1 MDYGKLPP
9 EINSGRM
16 YSGPGSGPMTAAA
29 AAWDRLAAELGSAAD
44 SYSTAIAGLM
54 AEWQGPSS
62 SAMAAAAAAY
72 ATWLSAAAAQ
82 AEDTETQAR
91 DAATAYETALAGTVP
106 PALIAANRAQLTSLV
121 ATDIFGQNTPEIA
134 ATEAQYADM
143 WAQDAAAMYGYAA
156 QSATAAQVTPFTS
169 PPQTTNPGGVAS
181 QSAGV
186 AQATGPSAGAGVQS
200 TLSQLMS
207 GVPSSLHSLA
217 TPAAAAPAT
226 SSAQGLA
233 SIIAP
238 GTPLTTLLETYELG
252 GPALLPARNALV
264 TATSGMALAARG
276 LQTGEL
282 PIAAAAPL
290 AAGLASATPV
300 PGFAGL
306 AGAASAVSVGVG
318 DAGLVGALSVPPSWA
333 AATPT
338 VRLAAAALQGMG
350 TAGAP
355 VVVAASQVT
364 VFGQMALA
372 SLAGSTLGN
381 SVSRVAVETG
391 SRAGSPDS
399 RDTRESPGN
408 DKDSKTSDKLK
419 SVLAELSQKPESV
432 QHWHIDKANLE
443 SLLEALS
450 KKPGVH
456 AVHVSSRNK
465 PNPTPPSP
473 RWG

>member
-1 MDYGKLPP
+1 MDFGMLSP

-16 YSGPGSGPMTAAA
+16 YSGPGSGPMMAAA
-29 AAWDRLAAELGSAAD
+29 AAWDRLAAELRSAAD
-44 SYSTAIAGLM
+44 AYSAGISGLM

-72 ATWLSAAAAQ
+72 ATWMSATAVQ
-82 AEDTETQAR
+82 AEETATQAR
-91 DAATAYETALAGTVP
+91 EAATSYETAFAGTVP
-106 PALIAANRAQLTSLV
+106 PPLIAANRAQLTSLV
-121 ATDIFGQNTPEIA
+121 ATNVFGQNTSAIA
-134 ATEAQYADM
+134 ATEVQYADM
-143 WAQDAAAMYGYAA
+143 WAQDAAAMYGYAG

-169 PPQTTNPGGVAS
+169 PPQTTNPGGLAS

-186 AQATGPSAGAGVQS
+186 AQATGTLAGTGAQS

-207 GVPSSLHSLA
+207 RVPSSLQSLA
-217 TPAAAAPAT
+217 TPATAAPAA

-233 SIIAP
+233 SLIAP
-238 GTPLTTLLETYELG
+238 GTPLTTLLEAYELG
-252 GPALLPARNALV
+252 GPILLPARNALV
-264 TATSGMALAARG
+264 TATSGMALATRG

-290 AAGLASATPV
+290 AAGLAST
-300 PGFAGL
+300 GSAGL
-306 AGAASAVSVGVG
+306 AGAASAVSAGVG

-338 VRLAAAALQGMG
+338 VRLAAAALQDMG
-350 TAGAP
+350 VAGAP
-355 VVVAASQVT
+355 VVVAASQGT

-372 SLAGSTLGN
+372 SLAGSALGN
-381 SVSRVAVETG
+381 TVPRAAAETG
-391 SRAGSPDS
+391 CRAGGPGA
-399 RDTRESPGN
+399 RDTKESPGN

-419 SVLAELSQKPESV
+419 HVLAELSQKPESV
-432 QHWHIDKANLE
+432 QHWHTDKANLE

-456 AVHVSSRNK
+456 AVHVSSRDK
-465 PNPTPPSP
+465 PNTVPPKP

>member
-1 MDYGKLPP
+1 MDYGTLPP

-16 YSGPGSGPMTAAA
+16 YSGLGSGPMMAAA

-62 SAMAAAAAAY
+62 SAMAAAAAAF
-72 ATWLSAAAAQ
+72 ATWMSAAAAQ
-82 AEDTETQAR
+82 AEETATQAR
-91 DAATAYETALAGTVP
+91 DAATAYETAFAGTAP

-121 ATDIFGQNTPEIA
+121 ATNIFGQNTSAIA
-134 ATEAQYADM
+134 ATEVQYADM
-143 WAQDAAAMYGYAA
+143 WAQDAAAMYGYAG

-169 PPQTTNPGGVAS
+169 PPQTTNPGGLAA
-181 QSAGV
+181 QSAGI
-186 AQATGPSAGAGVQS
+186 AQATGTSAGTGAQS

-207 GVPSSLHSLA
+207 GVPSSLRSLA
-217 TPAAAAPAT
+217 APAAAAPAT
-226 SSAQGLA
+226 SSAQGLS

-252 GPALLPARNALV
+252 GPALLPVRNVLV
-264 TATSGMALAARG
+264 TATSGMTLAARG
-276 LQTGEL
+276 FQDGTL
-282 PIAAAAPL
+282 PVAAAAASPL
-290 AAGLASATPV
+290 GAGLGSA
-300 PGFAGL
+300 GSAGL
-306 AGAASAVSVGVG
+306 AGAASAGVG

-350 TAGAP
+350 VAGAP
-355 VVVAASQVT
+355 VVAAASQGT

-372 SLAGSTLGN
+372 SLAGGALSNT
-381 SVSRVAVETG
+381 VPRAAVETG
-391 SRAGSPDS
+391 SRAGGPSS
-399 RDTRESPGN
+399 CDTTESPGN
-408 DKDSKTSDKLK
+408 DKDSKTSDKLNR
-419 SVLAELSQKPESV
+419 VLAELSQKPESV
-432 QHWHIDKANLE
+432 QHWHTDKANLE
-443 SLLEALS
+443 SLLEQLS

-456 AVHVSSRNK
+456 AVHVSSRDK
-465 PNPTPPSP
+465 PNTVPPKP

>member
-1 MDYGKLPP
+1 
-9 EINSGRM
+9 M
-16 YSGPGSGPMTAAA
+16 YSGPGSGPMMAAA

-44 SYSTAIAGLM
+44 SYSSAIAGLM

-72 ATWLSAAAAQ
+72 ATWMSAAAAQ
-82 AEDTETQAR
+82 AEETATQAR

-121 ATDIFGQNTPEIA
+121 ATNILGQNTSAIA
-134 ATEAQYADM
+134 ATEVQYADM
-143 WAQDAAAMYGYAA
+143 WAQDAAAMYGYAG

-169 PPQTTNPGGVAS
+169 PPQTTNPGGLAS

-186 AQATGPSAGAGVQS
+186 AQATGTSAGAGAQS
-200 TLSQLMS
+200 TVSQLMS
-207 GVPSSLHSLA
+207 GVPSSLRSLA
-217 TPAAAAPAT
+217 APAAAAPAT
-226 SSAQGLA
+226 SSAQGLS

-252 GPALLPARNALV
+252 GPLLLPVRNVLV
-264 TATSGMALAARG
+264 TATSGMALASRG
-276 LQTGEL
+276 FQDGTL
-282 PIAAAAPL
+282 PVAAAASPL
-290 AAGLASATPV
+290 GAGLGSA
-300 PGFAGL
+300 GSAGL
-306 AGAASAVSVGVG
+306 AGAASAGVG
-318 DAGLVGALSVPPSWA
+318 DAGVVGALSVPPNWA

-355 VVVAASQVT
+355 VVAAAAQGT

-372 SLAGSTLGN
+372 SMAGSALGN
-381 SVSRVAVETG
+381 AVPRAAVETG
-391 SRAGSPDS
+391 SRAGSPS
-399 RDTRESPGN
+399 SCDTKEGPGN
-408 DKDSKTSDKLK
+408 DKDSKTSEKLNR
-419 SVLAELSQKPESV
+419 VLAELSQKPETV
-432 QHWHIDKANLE
+432 QHWHTDKANLE

-456 AVHVSSRNK
+456 AVHVSSRDK